1 MLNISKLFEAL
12 VIVLKKLGSINMIDF
27 TFILTILILLIV
39 LPIFLFI
46 FKKRTNIQS
55 DVEKQKNI
63 LKSLLFSMQEGV
75 LITDLDGNISEINL
89 TFMDIFNLDPHTDY
103 NNKPVGVV
111 LQIPEIEKIINK
123 ILHEKCG
130 LIEEEIRLVD
140 KKKLNIKASQFV
152 TNENQLIGVLL
163 VVNDITLIKELEG
176 MRRTFA
182 ANVSHELRTPLT
194 SIQGYVETLLDG
206 KVTDEKMQKSFL
218 QIVYNQAVRL
228 RNIVDDLMSLS
239 KIENMSESGDLEM
252 IRGEIEAVIKSA
264 VLQCQ
269 EKANNKKINISI
281 FMNGKIYVKMNTRL
295 LEQAIYNL
303 LDNAIKFSSEESQ
316 VKIQVE
322 GVGNEVSLV
331 VSDNGAGILKKHH
344 QRIFERF
351 YMVDKARSRE
361 LGGSGLGLSIVKHI
375 VQIHKGRVDVKSEVG
390 KGSAFYVYLPLN

>member
-1 MLNISKLFEAL
+1 
-12 VIVLKKLGSINMIDF
+12 MIDF

-75 LITDLDGNISEINL
+75 LITDLAGNICEINL

-316 VKIQVE
+316 VKIQVDV
-322 GVGNEVSLV
+322 VGNEVSLV